1 MAAAKSRDGHV
12 ETERIWVL
20 SGPVAGAGIEQCS
33 EARAGNKSSL
43 AWLLFLSQS
52 GLELPNTES
61 TQEDFLWTLKVLW
74 SPPPLN
80 TSLNLEGNLES
91 QAQTCKVFRML
102 KKCKSYI
109 LGLPAEGGTCL
120 LPGGFLSQFILTT
133 APRAAQSW
141 SPALQSCRHSSH
153 FHLHL
158 NHFSSSE
165 V

>member
-74 SPPPLN
+74 SPPPLEY
-80 TSLNLEGNLES
+80 LPE
-91 QAQTCKVFRML
+91 
-102 KKCKSYI
+102 
-109 LGLPAEGGTCL
+109 LGRKPRKPGTD
-120 LPGGFLSQFILTT
+120 
-133 APRAAQSW
+133 
-141 SPALQSCRHSSH
+141 LQG
-153 FHLHL
+153 L
-158 NHFSSSE
+158 
-165 V
+165 